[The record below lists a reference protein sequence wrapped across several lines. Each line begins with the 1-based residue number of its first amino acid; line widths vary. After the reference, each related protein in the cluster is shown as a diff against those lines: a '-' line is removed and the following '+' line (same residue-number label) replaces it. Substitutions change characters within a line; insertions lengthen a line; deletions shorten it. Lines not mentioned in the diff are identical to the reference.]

1 MNFYNCIPSASF
13 LFLLI
18 IIAGRIIFLRQK
30 GVRVSLGKRINKKG
44 VIFIYPVF
52 LLLFLLWLYEI
63 AKPAFQFS
71 FSVLPKFFTHI
82 LFDSLFLKISGILI
96 ITISLTFLLL
106 SLIHFKNSLR
116 FGMNSNN
123 LGNLIT
129 TGIFSVSRNPF
140 FVSIEIYFIGI
151 AFLIT
156 NLFFI
161 AIALSTIINIHLF
174 ILKEEKFMQQ
184 NYGEEYEKFN
194 RKVRRYF

>member
-1 MNFYNCIPSASF
+1 MRFFDFFPLLSF
-13 LFLLI
+13 LIIGLMITGRIILLKMKNVQIIPKVKKNKLLKYFLYSFFLLI
-18 IIAGRIIFLRQK
+18 LILLIFELT
-30 GVRVSLGKRINKKG
+30 IT
-44 VIFIYPVF
+44 
-52 LLLFLLWLYEI
+52 
-63 AKPAFQFS
+63 AFQIS
-71 FSVLPKFFTHI
+71 HTNLPCFISNNFV
-82 LFDSLFLKISGILI
+82 DSLFLKVVGTLLIL
-96 ITISLTFLLL
+96 TSLVFMGFTLQNFN
-106 SLIHFKNSLR
+106 KSLR
-116 FGMNSNN
+116 FGMDPNN
-123 LGNLIT
+123 LGKLIT